1 MLIQVG
7 AAFRSTKQSVY
18 SAVFECSC
26 GKRKV
31 MIVGRVKRGAAKSCG
46 NCYRSGVAFKK
57 RSRAEIAW
65 MNMVSRCCNESHPD
79 YKNYG
84 ARGIGVDPAWRR
96 FANFLSDM
104 GEPPKGMTLERVD
117 NAKGYCI
124 GNCRWASMREQ
135 ARNRRNNS
143 HVLVMGKATTIA
155 EAAEILGV
163 NRRRVR
169 KHLRAP

>member
-7 AAFRSTKQSVY
+7 VAFKSTKQSVY

-31 MIVGRVKRGAAKSCG
+31 MIVSRVRRGAVKKCG
-46 NCYRSGVAFKK
+46 QCNETIGAAKK

-65 MNMVSRCCNESHPD
+65 MNMVSRCCNENHPD

-84 ARGIGVDPAWRR
+84 ARGITVDPHWRKFSN
-96 FANFLSDM
+96 FASDM
-104 GEPPKGMTLERVD
+104 GDPPKGMTLERKD
-117 NAKGYCI
+117 NSKGYSHDNCI
-124 GNCRWASMREQ
+124 WASIKQQ
-135 ARNRRNNS
+135 ARNRRSNAR
-143 HVLVMGKATTIA
+143 VEVMGRTATLA

-163 NRRRVR
+163 DRRRVR
-169 KHLRAP
+169 KYLRAS

>member
-7 AAFRSTKQSVY
+7 VAFRSTKQSVY

-31 MIVGRVKRGAAKSCG
+31 MIVGRVKRGTAKSCG
-46 NCYRSGVAFKK
+46 NCNRSGATFKK

-65 MNMVSRCCNESHPD
+65 MNMVSRCCNQSNPD

-84 ARGIGVDPAWRR
+84 ARGITVDRSWRK
-96 FANFLSDM
+96 FAIFLSDM
-104 GEPPKGMTLERVD
+104 GEPPKGMTLERI
-117 NAKGYCI
+117 NNSQGYCAE
-124 GNCRWASMREQ
+124 NCRWASMRDQ
-135 ARNRRNNS
+135 ARNRRNNI
-143 HVLVMGKATTIA
+143 HVVVMGRTTTIA

-163 NRRRVR
+163 NRRCVR
-169 KHLRAP
+169 KHLRAS